1 MVDRALVTVGLPK
14 QLLVEVDLRQN
25 EDRIDAD
32 LETWKVD
39 AFRATQTGAITFLNS
54 RLSPNAPV
62 GASGWY
68 LERPGF
74 WHGACGP
81 AACWAGGVAG
91 LLDFALESKRDDP
104 HTLAHLGAMQ
114 AGIWGMYSLLRQAGD
129 EIDGAPCDG
138 NGWANSRLA
147 APSFDRA
154 NGCRNTPTVFPGLR
168 SLPIVD
174 GRENGTSIPGGGSL
188 YAPVPC

>member
-1 MVDRALVTVGLPK
+1 M
-14 QLLVEVDLRQN
+14 
-25 EDRIDAD
+25 
-32 LETWKVD
+32 D

-91 LLDFALESKRDDP
+91 LLDFALKSKRDDP

-114 AGIWGMYSLLRQAGD
+114 ASVWGMYSLLRQAGD
-129 EIDGAPCDG
+129 EIDGAPCD
-138 NGWANSRLA
+138 AKAAQIRALA
-147 APSFDRA
+147 TPSFDRA
-154 NGCRNTPTVFPGLR
+154 NGRRNTPTVFSGLR

-174 GRENGTSIPGGGSL
+174 GRENCATIPGGDLYMRQSHAERDLEVFRSL
-188 YAPVPC
+188 DSVAENHNYLRL